1 MFGRKVSEPQGQFVQ
16 QTTSQT
22 AEVAIVD
29 NMLAAELEPLNT
41 QALSRQVKDIT
52 QQEPQVSLRHSN
64 AKNTMTNNTE
74 DTEVDS
80 QVYQVIREEIFA
92 SIDPSVATKL
102 KHEDLAERIL
112 QAVTSIANQ
121 QRLPLTYQAQQRIA
135 QLLLADMLGLGPLQA
150 LLDDDSVNDIL
161 INGFDKVYVERSGK
175 LSLTNAKFRDESHLL
190 HVARRIASAV
200 GRRIDESKPMV
211 DARLADGS
219 RVNIVIPPLSL
230 SGTSISIRKFSTMG
244 LQLQHLADKGAMSS
258 GMVNFLKIISHCR
271 LNILVSGGTGA
282 GKTTLLNALS
292 YQIDEQERIVTIED
306 AAELKL
312 QQAHVVTLESRPES
326 LEGGAEVSLRD
337 LLKNALRMRPDRIII
352 GEVRGEEAFE
362 MMQAMNTGHDGSMST
377 LHANS
382 ARDALI
388 RLENMLLMGQVN
400 LPPIALKRQM
410 NSAIDIVMHVER
422 MRDGKRRITSISELV
437 GIEGENLL
445 VQDLFSYKFSRE
457 LTSGELDGEFIS
469 HKIQPYCLD
478 KVRYY
483 GLETQVLQSLELS

>member
-1 MFGRKVSEPQGQFVQ
+1 MFGRKVSEPDNQSACQPDSEAVTAAKTDTVL
-16 QTTSQT
+16 TT
-22 AEVAIVD
+22 
-29 NMLAAELEPLNT
+29 ELP
-41 QALSRQVKDIT
+41 QLSRQVLSANT
-52 QQEPQVSLRHSN
+52 QQGIQQGIQQSQHDNSS
-64 AKNTMTNNTE
+64 E
-74 DTEVDS
+74 DVELDA
-80 QVYQVIREEIFA
+80 QVYQVIREQIFA

-102 KHEDLAERIL
+102 KQDELAERIL

-121 QRLPLTYQAQQRIA
+121 QRLPLTFQAQQQIA
-135 QLLLADMLGLGPLQA
+135 QLLLADMIGLGPLQA

-161 INGFDKVYVERSGK
+161 INGFDKVYVERGGK
-175 LSLTNAKFRDESHLL
+175 LSLTKAKFRDENHLL

-230 SGTSISIRKFSTMG
+230 SGTTISIRKFSTMG
-244 LQLQHLADKGAMSS
+244 LQLEHLAEKGAMSA
-258 GMVNFLKIISHCR
+258 GMVTFLKIISHCR

-312 QQAHVVTLESRPES
+312 QQAHVVTLESRPAT
-326 LEGGAEVSLRD
+326 LEGGAEISLRE

-400 LPPIALKRQM
+400 LPPLALKRQM
-410 NSAIDIVMHVER
+410 NSAIDIIMHIER
-422 MRDGKRRITSISELV
+422 MRDGKRRITSICELV
-437 GIEGENLL
+437 GIEGDNLL
-445 VQDLFSYKFSRE
+445 VQDLFSYKFSHE
-457 LTSGELDGEFIS
+457 LSNGELDGEFIS

-478 KVRYY
+478 KVRYF
-483 GLETQVLQSLELS
+483 GLESQLLKSMGLS

>member
-1 MFGRKVSEPQGQFVQ
+1 MFGRKVSGPQGQLTQPNTDQMAALAITDNILV
-16 QTTSQT
+16 
-22 AEVAIVD
+22 AESEQHED
-29 NMLAAELEPLNT
+29 
-41 QALSRQVKDIT
+41 QHLSRSFKGIAT
-52 QQEPQVSLRHSN
+52 QEGQANLRHNNS
-64 AKNTMTNNTE
+64 ASIMSNNT
-74 DTEVDS
+74 VDVEIDS
-80 QVYQVIREEIFA
+80 NIYQLIREEIFA

-102 KHEDLAERIL
+102 KHEELTERIL
-112 QAVTSIANQ
+112 HAVTSIANQ
-121 QRLPLTYQAQQRIA
+121 QRLPLTYQAQQQIA
-135 QLLLADMLGLGPLQA
+135 QLLLADMLGLGPLQS

-161 INGFDKVYVERSGK
+161 INGFDKVYVERNGK

-244 LQLQHLADKGAMSS
+244 LQLQHLADKGAMST

-469 HKIQPYCLD
+469 HKIQPHCLD

>member
-1 MFGRKVSEPQGQFVQ
+1 MFGRKVSQPHNQHALLGNEQAVIKP
-16 QTTSQT
+16 
-22 AEVAIVD
+22 IVD
-29 NMLAAELEPLNT
+29 SVLSTDPLPFSSQCLPIT
-41 QALSRQVKDIT
+41 LKQDIQINQNDNREST
-52 QQEPQVSLRHSN
+52 V
-64 AKNTMTNNTE
+64 
-74 DTEVDS
+74 EVDT
-80 QVYQVIREEIFA
+80 QVYQVIREQIFA

-102 KHEDLAERIL
+102 KQDELAERIL
-112 QAVTSIANQ
+112 QAVSTIANQ
-121 QRLPLTYQAQQRIA
+121 QRLPLTYQAQQQIA
-135 QLLLADMLGLGPLQA
+135 QLLLADMLGLGPLQS
-150 LLDDDSVNDIL
+150 LLDDD
-161 INGFDKVYVERSGK
+161 NGFDKVYVERSGK
-175 LSLTNAKFRDESHLL
+175 LVLTNARFRDENHLL

-244 LQLQHLADKGAMSS
+244 LQLQDLADKGAMST
-258 GMVNFLKIISHCR
+258 GMVNFLKIASHCR

-312 QQAHVVTLESRPES
+312 QQAHVVTLESRPAS

-410 NSAIDIVMHVER
+410 NSAIDIVMQIER
-422 MRDGKRRITSISELV
+422 MRDGKRRITSICELV

-445 VQDLFSYKFSRE
+445 VQDLFSYKYSRE
-457 LTSGELDGEFIS
+457 LTSGELAGEFIS
-469 HKIQPYCLD
+469 HKTQPYCLD

-483 GLETQVLQSLELS
+483 GLDEQLLKSLELS

>member
-1 MFGRKVSEPQGQFVQ
+1 MFGRKVSQPNNQPALLSNEQSAIKP
-16 QTTSQT
+16 
-22 AEVAIVD
+22 IVD
-29 NMLAAELEPLNT
+29 SVLSTDPLP
-41 QALSRQVKDIT
+41 LSSQDLPIT
-52 QQEPQVSLRHSN
+52 LKQDVQINHHDNSQSTV
-64 AKNTMTNNTE
+64 
-74 DTEVDS
+74 EVDT
-80 QVYQVIREEIFA
+80 QVYQVIREQIFA

-102 KHEDLAERIL
+102 KQDELAERIL
-112 QAVTSIANQ
+112 QAVSTIANQ
-121 QRLPLTYQAQQRIA
+121 QRLPLTYQAQQQIA
-135 QLLLADMLGLGPLQA
+135 QLLLADMLGLGPLQS

-175 LSLTNAKFRDESHLL
+175 LVLTNARFRDENHLL

-244 LQLQHLADKGAMSS
+244 LQLQDLADKGAMSN
-258 GMVNFLKIISHCR
+258 GMVNFLKIASHCR

-312 QQAHVVTLESRPES
+312 QQAHVVTLESRPAS

-410 NSAIDIVMHVER
+410 NSAIDIVMQIER
-422 MRDGKRRITSISELV
+422 MRDGKRRITSICELV

-445 VQDLFSYKFSRE
+445 VQDLFSYKYSRE
-457 LTSGELDGEFIS
+457 LTSGDLAGEFIS
-469 HKIQPYCLD
+469 HKTQPYCLD

-483 GLETQVLQSLELS
+483 GLDEQLLKSLELS